1 MRLFQSK
8 KINSLLIFIIVVVAM
23 LWIFQDNLLN
33 LSFINKSNQRIEFI
47 TNIDRENPYLEKI
60 EGFVVNEYSPE
71 EKILYTIDAGEYYS
85 YKESPIK
92 LFVVEVKT
100 YNENQEEGAILS
112 SKEAQILETSE
123 IIFKGDV
130 NIESLSGVFHELHSE
145 SIVYNSEKGEILSN
159 KKVLYQGA
167 EAKINSEGM
176 LMSIDNDEVLLKGA
190 VIINQDPDIL
200 IESSNL
206 FINYSKGAKLYQS
219 EEKTIYVSSESK
231 ITAGSGVEI
240 DMAKNLTYL
249 LGNVEIIENSGNK
262 IFSSDLIVENYGDK
276 EIYKTDKP
284 SEYISKQSNIK
295 ANNMYYD
302 VLSKKIDLTGKVLA
316 VYE

>member
-1 MRLFQSK
+1 
-8 KINSLLIFIIVVVAM
+8 VVI
-23 LWIFQDNLLN
+23 LWIFQEELIF
-33 LSFINKSNQRIEFI
+33 SFKNKSNQRIEFI
-47 TNIDRENPYLEKI
+47 TDLDKEDSYFEKI
-60 EGFVVNEYSPE
+60 EGFVINEYSSE

-92 LFVVEVKT
+92 LVTVEVKT
-100 YNENQEEGAILS
+100 YNENQEEGAILLS
-112 SKEAQILETSE
+112 NEAQILETSE
-123 IIFKGDV
+123 IIFKGNVD
-130 NIESLSGVFHELHSE
+130 IETLSGVFHELQSE
-145 SIVYNSEKGEILSN
+145 SFVYNSDEGQISSN

-167 EAKINSEGM
+167 NAKINSEGM
-176 LMSIDNDEVLLKGA
+176 LMSIDNDELLLKGA

-206 FINYSKGAKLYQS
+206 FINNSKGAKLYKS
-219 EEKTIYVSSESK
+219 EEKTIYVSPENK
-231 ITAGSGVEI
+231 ITAESGVEI
-240 DMAKNLTYL
+240 DMVKNLTKL
-249 LGNVEIIENSGNK
+249 VGKVEIIENSGTK
-262 IFSSDLIVENYGDK
+262 IFSSDLIVENDGDM

-302 VLSKKIDLTGKVLA
+302 VLSKKIDLTGKVLG